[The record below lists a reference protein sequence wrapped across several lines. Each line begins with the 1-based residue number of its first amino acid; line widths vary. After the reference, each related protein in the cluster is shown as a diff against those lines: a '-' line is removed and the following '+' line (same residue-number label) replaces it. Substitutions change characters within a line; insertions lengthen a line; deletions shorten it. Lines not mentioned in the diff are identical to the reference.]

1 MTSYRNVNDAFL
13 GLLREVVIG
22 HEIVVRGDKTREL
35 LAQTI
40 QIERPLERCVLVPG
54 RNNNVFAS
62 IAESMWVLAGRNDI
76 EYLNG
81 YLKRAK
87 DYSDDGS
94 TWRGAYGPRLR
105 NWNGVDQ
112 LEQIIAIL
120 RNDPASR
127 RALATIFD
135 PDRDFVESKDI
146 PCNNWLHFIA
156 RNGKLD
162 LHVAAR
168 STDIWWGLSG
178 INIFEW
184 TLLLE
189 MMAYWLGYEVGR
201 IIFFTSSLH
210 LYERHFEKADAVL
223 SNTGNQPMSPYTAG
237 VTSPHFATPWDDFE
251 RTVTEWMRLEA
262 ALRGGADIDTLVINF
277 TDPLLEQYIR
287 MIDIFW
293 CFKRSGTSEVLNNKI
308 GQLAGTDLAYAAA
321 EFVGRVNSAKH

>member
-1 MTSYRNVNDAFL
+1 MTSYRNAHDAFL
-13 GLLREVVIG
+13 GLLREVAG
-22 HEIVVRGDKTREL
+22 GDEIVVRGDKTREL
-35 LAQTI
+35 LAQTV
-40 QIERPLERCVLVPG
+40 QIDQPRERCVLVPG

-62 IAESMWVLAGRNDI
+62 IAETMWVLAGRNDI
-76 EYLNG
+76 DYLNG

-105 NWNGVDQ
+105 DWNGVDQ
-112 LEQIIAIL
+112 LAQIIAIL

-127 RALATIFD
+127 RAVATIFD

-168 STDIWWGLSG
+168 STDIWWGFSG

-189 MMAYWLGYEVGR
+189 VMAHWLGHDVGR
-201 IIFFTSSLH
+201 LTFFTSSLH
-210 LYERHFEKADAVL
+210 LYERHFPKATAVL
-223 SNTGNQPMSPYTAG
+223 ALDERSGSPYLGA
-237 VTSPHFATPWDDFE
+237 VTSSRFATSWEDFGK
-251 RTVTEWMRLEA
+251 TVAEWMRLEA
-262 ALRGGADIDTLVINF
+262 ELRGGADLDALTIGFN
-277 TDPLLEQYIR
+277 DPLLEQYIR
-287 MIDIFW
+287 MLDIFW
-293 CFKRSGTSEVLNNKI
+293 CFKRKGRHDGLDRKI
-308 GQLAGTDLAYAAA
+308 GKLAATDLAQAAA
-321 EFVGRVNSAKH
+321 EFISRTNSDKH

>member
-1 MTSYRNVNDAFL
+1 MTSYRNVHDAFL
-13 GLLREVVIG
+13 GLLREVAVG
-22 HEIVVRGDKTREL
+22 EEIVVRGDKTREL
-35 LAQTI
+35 LAQTV
-40 QIERPLERCVLVPG
+40 QIDQPRERCVLVPG

-62 IAESMWVLAGRNDI
+62 IAETMWVLAGRNDI
-76 EYLNG
+76 DYLNS

-87 DYSDDGS
+87 DYSDDGK

-105 NWNGVDQ
+105 DWNGIDQ
-112 LEQIIAIL
+112 LAQIIAIL

-127 RALATIFD
+127 RAVATMFD

-168 STDIWWGLSG
+168 STDIWWGFSG

-189 MMAYWLGYEVGR
+189 IMAHWLGHEVGR
-201 IIFFTSSLH
+201 LIFFTSSLH
-210 LYERHFEKADAVL
+210 LYERHFDKAAAVL
-223 SNTGNQPMSPYTAG
+223 VLDEQSGSPYLSV
-237 VTSPHFATPWDDFE
+237 VTSSQFTTPWEDFDK
-251 RTVTEWMRLEA
+251 TVAEWMRLEA
-262 ALRGGADIDTLVINF
+262 QLRGGADLDALTIGFN
-277 TDPLLEQYIR
+277 DPLLEQYIR

-293 CFKRSGTSEVLNNKI
+293 CFKRNGRHDGLNRKI
-308 GQLAGTDLAYAAA
+308 DKLAATDLAQAAA
-321 EFVGRVNSAKH
+321 EFVSRTNSDKH